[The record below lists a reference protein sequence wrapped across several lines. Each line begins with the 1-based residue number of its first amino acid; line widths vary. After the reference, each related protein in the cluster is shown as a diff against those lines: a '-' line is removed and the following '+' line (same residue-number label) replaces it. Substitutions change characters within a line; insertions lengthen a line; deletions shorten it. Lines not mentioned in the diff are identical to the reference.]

1 MERPQVI
8 LTNKVS
14 TRKFVVAQQLCTLTQ
29 LQLPC
34 VKVTQNSEV
43 MPIPFRFRE
52 QDSPDDMTDTEF
64 DVLDELYFVQSFS
77 VLHGQLEI
85 PEAALRETLAQLISK
100 GWVKVLKAHDEEV
113 APETADFY
121 SRYAGYFYLATKA
134 GLLAH
139 NSR

>member
-1 MERPQVI
+1 
-8 LTNKVS
+8 
-14 TRKFVVAQQLCTLTQ
+14 
-29 LQLPC
+29 
-34 VKVTQNSEV
+34 
-43 MPIPFRFRE
+43 MPIPFRFWE
-52 QDSPDDMTDTEF
+52 QDSLDDMTDTEF

-85 PEAALRETLAQLISK
+85 PEEALKETLEQLISK

-113 APETADFY
+113 APENAEFH
-121 SRYAGYFYLATKA
+121 SCYAEYFYLATKA